1 LTTPYLADN
10 SSIMLTLTDDDD
22 AYSTFIELT
31 PFKTSRDDTETIKE
45 DGMDAA
51 GKAKRAKKKK
61 KKKKKTQIVDSK
73 YPGIPGFTPRNRW
86 EEFIWLLALS
96 ERQW

>member
-1 LTTPYLADN
+1 LTTPRLADN
-10 SSIMLTLTDDDD
+10 SSIIMLTLTDDDD
-22 AYSTFIELT
+22 AYSMFIELT
-31 PFKTSRDDTETIKE
+31 PFKTSRDDSETIKE
-45 DGMDAA
+45 DGMDAT
-51 GKAKRAKKKK
+51 GKATKTKKK

-73 YPGIPGFTPRNRW
+73 YPGIPGFTPRNKW

>member
-1 LTTPYLADN
+1 
-10 SSIMLTLTDDDD
+10 MLTLTDDDD

-31 PFKTSRDDTETIKE
+31 PFKTSRDDSETIKE
-45 DGMDAA
+45 DGMNAA
-51 GKAKRAKKKK
+51 GKAKRTKKKKKK

>member
-1 LTTPYLADN
+1 
-10 SSIMLTLTDDDD
+10 MLTTDDDD

-31 PFKTSRDDTETIKE
+31 PFKTLRDDSETIKE

-51 GKAKRAKKKK
+51 GKAKRTKKKK